1 LRDSRRESGMFMNEV
16 DEDKQKSCPE
26 PACAHD
32 VFKYTKSSKYLKQHM
47 QAAANE
53 CQQQKWHNTS

>member
-1 LRDSRRESGMFMNEV
+1 MNEV

-32 VFKYTKSSKYLKQHM
+32 VFKYTKSSKYSKQHM